1 MTHVNFAVEADVLQ
15 AVEHNVE
22 RLPIGHPCQGC
33 EVRDK
38 AVCGILGCLDLA
50 EFRELGWTLKL
61 SPGQALFNE
70 GDPATR
76 VFTLTRGTLKLYK
89 LLADG
94 RRHVTG
100 FMHPG
105 DLLGISIDDEHA
117 FTAEALEA
125 AQLCWF
131 PRNRFDEFVER
142 HQPMERELY
151 RRAAHELAAAQQQLV
166 LLGRKTATERLA
178 SFLLILGDRAERVNG
193 NSNPSF
199 KLPMNRSDIADYLGL
214 TKETIS
220 RVLSAFRRD
229 RVIRLRAIDEVE
241 IVDRE
246 ALEQR
251 AECCA

>member
-15 AVEHNVE
+15 AAERNLE
-22 RLPIGHPCQGC
+22 RLPTGHPCQGC

-50 EFRELGWTLKL
+50 EFKELGWTLKL

-178 SFLLILGDRAERVNG
+178 SFLLILGNCAERVNG
-193 NSNPSF
+193 RPNPSF

>member
-1 MTHVNFAVEADVLQ
+1 MLEAAERSL
-15 AVEHNVE
+15 E
-22 RLPIGHPCQGC
+22 RLPNGHPCQGC

-38 AVCGILGCLDLA
+38 AVCGILGCVDLG
-50 EFRELGWTLKL
+50 EFKELGWTLKL
-61 SPGQALFNE
+61 SPGQALFLE

-117 FTAEALEA
+117 FTAEALED

-131 PRNRFDEFVER
+131 PRNRFDEFVEQ
-142 HQPMERELY
+142 HLPMERELY

-166 LLGRKTATERLA
+166 LLGRKTATERVA

-193 NSNPSF
+193 SNPSF

-251 AECCA
+251 ADCCT